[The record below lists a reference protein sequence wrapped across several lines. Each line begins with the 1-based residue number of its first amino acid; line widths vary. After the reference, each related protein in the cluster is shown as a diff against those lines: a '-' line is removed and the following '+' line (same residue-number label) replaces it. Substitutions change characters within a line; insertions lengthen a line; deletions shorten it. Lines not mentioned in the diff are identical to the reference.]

1 MNRLKGENWLENE
14 HIFRMDS
21 SKLLKLELT
30 RIDDSCKRGTKYPID
45 RQCGGSIADCA
56 RWTPDQ
62 RHWCHVSLL
71 LLARKIKSFR
81 IDYEYARLPLDSLLA
96 HPISLAITYLR
107 HNLVAV
113 QPQLQRDF

>member
-1 MNRLKGENWLENE
+1 MW
-14 HIFRMDS
+14 S
-21 SKLLKLELT
+21 
-30 RIDDSCKRGTKYPID
+30 YPID

-62 RHWCHVSLL
+62 RHWCHVSPL
-71 LLARKIKSFR
+71 LLARKIKSLR

-107 HNLVAV
+107 HNFVACANNGFRSSSRARS
-113 QPQLQRDF
+113 QI